1 MKKFKRIKDAIVAIA
16 FSDETY
22 QAYSGAISEIEIYRE
37 DEDVCQFPASV
48 NTEVI
53 IKLRFPQGFT
63 SSQDDGSPNNLLPE
77 ANIEGD

>member
-1 MKKFKRIKDAIVAIA
+1 MKKIKTIKDAIVAVS

-37 DEDVCQFPASV
+37 DENIYNFPASV

-63 SSQDDGSPNNLLPE
+63 ISTYDGSPSNLLPE
-77 ANIEGD
+77 AN

>member
-37 DEDVCQFPASV
+37 DVCQFPASV

-63 SSQDDGSPNNLLPE
+63 ISQYDGSPSNLLPE

>member
-1 MKKFKRIKDAIVAIA
+1 MKKFKRVKDAIVAVA
-16 FSDETY
+16 FSDGSDETY

-37 DEDVCQFPASV
+37 DEDICQFPASA

-63 SSQDDGSPNNLLPE
+63 ISQYDGSPSNLLPE
-77 ANIEGD
+77 AN

>member
-1 MKKFKRIKDAIVAIA
+1 MKKFKIVKDAIVAVA

-22 QAYSGAISEIEIYRE
+22 RAYSGAISEIEIYRE
-37 DEDVCQFPASV
+37 DEDICHFPASV

-63 SSQDDGSPNNLLPE
+63 ISQYDGNVSNLLSE
-77 ANIEGD
+77 AN

>member
-1 MKKFKRIKDAIVAIA
+1 MKKIKTIKDAIVAVS

-37 DEDVCQFPASV
+37 DENIYNFPASV
-48 NTEVI
+48 NTEMI

-63 SSQDDGSPNNLLPE
+63 ISTYDGNPSNLLSE
-77 ANIEGD
+77 AN